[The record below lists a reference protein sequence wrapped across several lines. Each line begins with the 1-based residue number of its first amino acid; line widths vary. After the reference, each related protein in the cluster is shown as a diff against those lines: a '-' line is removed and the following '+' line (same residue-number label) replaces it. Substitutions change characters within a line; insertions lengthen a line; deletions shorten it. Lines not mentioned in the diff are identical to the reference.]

1 MPGVGTLVNAIAIIA
16 AGATG
21 CLAGNKIPQKMQD
34 TLMKANA
41 LAVLFLGVA
50 GVIAKML
57 TISDG
62 SLSTSGTMMMVISL
76 ALGAVVGELL
86 DIEEI
91 IKGEDGKCPRQEFC
105 ECFCHGLAHC
115 LYRCHGRHRLDPGR
129 HVWRPLN
136 PVRQSGH
143 GLYHR
148 SGDVC
153 LDGEGLCVLGN
164 SCGCCTGLHDGS
176 CPASAAAHDRC
187 RDDKSVSCGIR
198 SDLRRWCQS
207 PVGQEGESR

>member
-86 DIEEI
+86 DIEE
-91 IKGEDGKCPRQEFC
+91 KFNTFGEWLKVKTGNARDKNFVNAFVTASLTVCIGAMAVIGSIQDGM
-105 ECFCHGLAHC
+105 
-115 LYRCHGRHRLDPGR
+115 Y
-129 HVWRPLN
+129 
-136 PVRQSGH
+136 
-143 GLYHR
+143 
-148 SGDVC
+148 GDHSI
-153 LDGEGLCVLGN
+153 LFGN

-198 SDLRRWCQS
+198 SDLRRGCQS